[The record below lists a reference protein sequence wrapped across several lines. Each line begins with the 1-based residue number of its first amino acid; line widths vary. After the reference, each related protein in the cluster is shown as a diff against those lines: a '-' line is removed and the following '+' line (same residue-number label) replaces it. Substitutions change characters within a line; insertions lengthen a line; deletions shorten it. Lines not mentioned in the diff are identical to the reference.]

1 MTGDEVLLRERAF
14 PQAVPSARRA
24 IQAYVDRDEVPT
36 AIRASAA
43 LAVTEACTNVVLHA
57 YLDAEEPGEVEVR
70 ARLDEQEL
78 ILQVS
83 DGGRGMKPRADSPGL
98 GMGLPLIAQMT
109 DHFEVLD
116 HEDRPGVCLRM
127 HFELRR

>member
-1 MTGDEVLLRERAF
+1 MARDQVLLRERAV
-14 PQAVPSARRA
+14 PEAVPFARRT
-24 IQAYVDRDEVPT
+24 IQTFLDRDDVPA
-36 AIRASAA
+36 AIRTSAA

-70 ARLDEQEL
+70 ARLEEREL
-78 ILQVS
+78 VLQVS
-83 DGGRGMKPRADSPGL
+83 DGGRGMKPRTDSPGL
-98 GMGLPLIAQMT
+98 GMGLPLIAQMA

-116 HEDRPGVCLRM
+116 HDDRPGVCLRM